1 MAENVPK
8 RAEVKK
14 PEVTP
19 EAEDKKTK
27 VQMLS
32 LLQEMVQRGATDL
45 HISAGAPPMFRIDG
59 VLVPSSYPPV
69 TPEQAQALAYSVMR
83 DEHKKKFEEEW
94 ECDFS
99 FGISGLSRFRAN
111 VYKQR
116 GTVSIAIRTI
126 PFRIRS
132 FEELGIPP
140 VIPELATR
148 PKGLILVT
156 GPTGCGK
163 STTLAALIDKIN
175 SERRCHIITIEDPI
189 EYLFANKKALISQR
203 QVESD
208 TKSFKAALKYALRQ
222 DPDVVM
228 IGEMRDYETIAAA
241 LTIAET
247 GHLTLATLH
256 TNSAV
261 ESVNRIID
269 VFPPH
274 QQQQVRAQLAFV
286 LLGVV
291 TQALLP
297 KIGGGRVLACE
308 VLVATPAVR
317 ALIRDNKLHQIY
329 GVIQASQK
337 FGMQTMNQ
345 SIFKLY
351 MERKITLETALSF
364 SPNPEELEQMI
375 KEKLPSVR

>member
-8 RAEVKK
+8 RTEIKK
-14 PEVTP
+14 PEVIP
-19 EAEDKKTK
+19 EAEEKKTK

-375 KEKLPSVR
+375 KEKLPSMR

>member
-1 MAENVPK
+1 MI
-8 RAEVKK
+8 
-14 PEVTP
+14 
-19 EAEDKKTK
+19 
-27 VQMLS
+27 S

-45 HISAGAPPMFRIDG
+45 HISAGSPPMFRIDG

-69 TPEQAQALAYSVMR
+69 TPEQAQALAYSIMR
-83 DEHKKKFEEEW
+83 DEQKKKFEEEW

-99 FGISGLSRFRAN
+99 FGISGLARFRAN

-116 GTVSIAIRTI
+116 GTVSLALRTI
-126 PFRIRS
+126 PFKIRS

-140 VIPELATR
+140 VIAELASR
-148 PKGLILVT
+148 PKGLLLVT
-156 GPTGCGK
+156 GPTGSGK
-163 STTLAALIDKIN
+163 STTLAAIIDKIN

-208 TKSFKAALKYALRQ
+208 TKSFKNALKYALRQ

-228 IGEMRDYETIAAA
+228 IGEMRDYETIAAT

-261 ESVNRIID
+261 ESINRIID

-286 LLGVV
+286 LLGVI

-297 KIGGGRVLACE
+297 KVGGGRVLACE
-308 VLVATPAVR
+308 VLIATPAVR
-317 ALIRDNKLHQIY
+317 ALIRDNKLHQVY

-337 FGMQTMNQ
+337 YGMQTMNQ

-351 MERKITLETALSF
+351 VERKITLETALSF
-364 SPNPEELEQMI
+364 SHNPEELEQMI
-375 KEKLPSVR
+375 REKLPSGR